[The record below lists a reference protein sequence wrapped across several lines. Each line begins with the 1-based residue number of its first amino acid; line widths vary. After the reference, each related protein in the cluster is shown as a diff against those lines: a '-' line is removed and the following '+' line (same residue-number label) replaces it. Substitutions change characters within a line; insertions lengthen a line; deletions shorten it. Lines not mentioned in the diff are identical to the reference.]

1 MLPTDD
7 GLIVSAPVT
16 LAALFRAG
24 QNGGMK
30 CDGCGQQF
38 PGNESRHDTRC
49 ETRGKHSTAAKLIT
63 LCPSCAD
70 SRRNTFWFVLWTML
84 YLFVAIV
91 VIASVLPLLN
101 T

>member
-1 MLPTDD
+1 
-7 GLIVSAPVT
+7 
-16 LAALFRAG
+16 
-24 QNGGMK
+24 
-30 CDGCGQQF
+30 
-38 PGNESRHDTRC
+38 
-49 ETRGKHSTAAKLIT
+49 LIT